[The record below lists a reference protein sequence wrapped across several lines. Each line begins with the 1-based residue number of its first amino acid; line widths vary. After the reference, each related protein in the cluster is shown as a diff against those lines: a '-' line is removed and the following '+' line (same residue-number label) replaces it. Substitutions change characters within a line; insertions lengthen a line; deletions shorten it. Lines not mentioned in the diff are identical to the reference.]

1 MRALSSG
8 ELPAIRDNRNA
19 WQIQAEAVDR
29 WAANRSGHSPDT
41 DRSLTEDQREPDRT
55 TPADTPETRLAVAET
70 KLAAVTA
77 ERDRLA
83 GLLEKALEARPVVQ
97 TVAPVSFW
105 ARLFGGR

>member
-29 WAANRSGHSPDT
+29 WAENRSGHSPDT

-55 TPADTPETRLAVAET
+55 IPADTPETRLAVAEA

-83 GLLEKALEARPVVQ
+83 GLLEKALETRA
-97 TVAPVSFW
+97 VAETGSRGILSRFFS
-105 ARLFGGR
+105 RL